1 MNTFPRPPPV
11 ARETMTISEFIS
23 REAQLRRVRDL
34 KAKPVVAHPTCH
46 APNDARLGPGPAL
59 ACALPN
65 GRLIKR
71 KARDA
76 TRWTVVGRM
85 GPSATAADLANVAI
99 RIPLA
104 PVAGPPAAQ
113 GVARRYMGFE
123 DDATALMLPESVPP
137 VGLTD
142 TLTNAEMR
150 QFFPAI
156 DVRAWRYSIAEVAR
170 IMEVLVDA
178 SGRKDLLVQWNDSVP
193 AARNTRV
200 HADEVRGGAEQ
211 VARFLATRE
220 RARVDTSF
228 FDCEP
233 TGRTRVDEGGQTEL
247 EVTWDVDGSV
257 GWAKEGSFL

>member
-1 MNTFPRPPPV
+1 METFPRPPPV
-11 ARETMTISEFIS
+11 ARETMTIHEFIS

-34 KAKPVVAHPTCH
+34 EAKPVVAPTCQ
-46 APNDARLGPGPAL
+46 APDDARLGPGPAL

-71 KARDA
+71 KGRDA

-85 GPSATAADLANVAI
+85 GPNATAADLANVAV

-104 PVAGPPAAQ
+104 PVAGPPAGQ

-123 DDATALMLPESVPP
+123 DDATALMLPESTPP

-156 DVRAWRYSIAEVAR
+156 DVRERYSIAEVAR
-170 IMEVLVDA
+170 IVEVIVDGG
-178 SGRKDLLVQWNDSVP
+178 GRKDVIVQWNDSVP
-193 AARNTRV
+193 AARKTRV
-200 HADEVRGGAEQ
+200 RADNVRGGAEPI
-211 VARFLATRE
+211 ARFLAARE
-220 RARVDTSF
+220 RARVDTAF
-228 FDCEP
+228 YQCEP
-233 TGRTRVDEGGQTEL
+233 TGRTRVDASGQNEL
-247 EVTWDVDGSV
+247 EVVWDIDRSL